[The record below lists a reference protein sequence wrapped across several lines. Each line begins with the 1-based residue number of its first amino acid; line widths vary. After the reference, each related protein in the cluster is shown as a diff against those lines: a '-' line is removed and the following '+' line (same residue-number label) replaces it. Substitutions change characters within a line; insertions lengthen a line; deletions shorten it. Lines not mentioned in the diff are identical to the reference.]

1 MFKNAR
7 LVKSGFP
14 ALTLQEEQ
22 VIGFFGIS
30 FSENQG
36 YCEAGSMMLLQK
48 KYILNTSSTSLIA
61 NQILS
66 VAFNSRSATS
76 VQPAPGFGADAS
88 TRCVISEGRAERA
101 GRTQALH
108 KNRTRFNVVV
118 IIQAA
123 SSCC

>member
-48 KYILNTSSTSLIA
+48 KCCPVYFEYLIY
-61 NQILS
+61 L
-66 VAFNSRSATS
+66 TY
-76 VQPAPGFGADAS
+76 
-88 TRCVISEGRAERA
+88 C
-101 GRTQALH
+101 
-108 KNRTRFNVVV
+108 
-118 IIQAA
+118 
-123 SSCC
+123 